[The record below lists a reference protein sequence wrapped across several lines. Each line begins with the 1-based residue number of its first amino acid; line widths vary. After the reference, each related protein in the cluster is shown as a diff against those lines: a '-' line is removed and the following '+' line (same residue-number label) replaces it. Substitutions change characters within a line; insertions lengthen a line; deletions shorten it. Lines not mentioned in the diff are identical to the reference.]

1 MSYQGLILD
10 FGGVV
15 TTSLFDELSAFC
27 VREGLAPDAFARALH
42 DGGEGQH
49 AFEAVEAGKIPQR
62 EYEVTIGR
70 ILGVSDS
77 HLLIRALG
85 GLQSRLAV
93 LDLVGRARVAG
104 IRAGCLS
111 NSWGDGE
118 FDPYDGWDLGALFDA
133 VVISGD
139 TGTRKPDP
147 AIYQLTADK
156 LGVPPTECVFRRRH
170 GRQPARGASARD
182 GDCALHQRDDRDRGD
197 QPPCRPSLPRI
208 CRKDRS
214 GRRALASPTAG

>member
-27 VREGLAPDAFARALH
+27 AREGLAPGAFARALR
-42 DGGEGQH
+42 DGGEGQR

-85 GLQSRLAV
+85 GLQPRPAV
-93 LDLVGRARVAG
+93 LDLVSRARAAG
-104 IRAGCLS
+104 VRAGCLS

-139 TGTRKPDP
+139 SGGRNALLAGCGADP
-147 AIYQLTADK
+147 ESATL
-156 LGVPPTECVFRRRH
+156 CVTSAVRRF
-170 GRQPARGASARD
+170 PW
-182 GDCALHQRDDRDRGD
+182 
-197 QPPCRPSLPRI
+197 
-208 CRKDRS
+208 
-214 GRRALASPTAG
+214 